1 MTVCM
6 VISLLS
12 LVYIH
17 RICGCMYG
25 FGQPYMWYVDL
36 ALLDMLLC
44 KCVHVHPHMI
54 CGSSTVGY
62 AAVQLCPCTPT
73 HDLWIQHCW
82 ICCCANVF
90 MYTHTWSVD
99 PALLDMLLHNYVH
112 VHPHMI
118 CGSSTVGYAAAQ
130 LCPCTPTH
138 DPALLLLSNYQHTH
152 THKWQPA
159 EYAHRRM
166 SLLSA
171 TSRTQTWRT
180 CWICTQEDELVK
192 CNKQNANMDMLNM
205 HTGGWAC

>member
-1 MTVCM
+1 MNPFPLISIYHIQYIRKNGVYTVIYGIYTVVWKSNVQFGPTLRILNMTVCM

-44 KCVHVHPHMI
+44 KC
-54 CGSSTVGY
+54 
-62 AAVQLCPCTPT
+62 
-73 HDLWIQHCW
+73 
-82 ICCCANVF
+82 
-90 MYTHTWSVD
+90 
-99 PALLDMLLHNYVH
+99 VH